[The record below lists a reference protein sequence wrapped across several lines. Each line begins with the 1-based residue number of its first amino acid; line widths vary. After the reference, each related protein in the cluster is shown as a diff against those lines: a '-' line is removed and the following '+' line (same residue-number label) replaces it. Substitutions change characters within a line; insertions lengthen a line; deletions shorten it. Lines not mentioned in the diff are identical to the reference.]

1 MIAKSVLGTGA
12 PIATAFA
19 QAANVQS
26 LLGYPYNNQFICEYY
41 KDNVKI
47 PL

>member
-1 MIAKSVLGTGA
+1 MIAISVLGTGA
-12 PIATAFA
+12 PIAAFA

-41 KDNVKI
+41 EDNVKI

>member
-1 MIAKSVLGTGA
+1 MIAISVLGTGA
-12 PIATAFA
+12 PIVAFA

-26 LLGYPYNNQFICEYY
+26 LLRHPYNYQFICEYY